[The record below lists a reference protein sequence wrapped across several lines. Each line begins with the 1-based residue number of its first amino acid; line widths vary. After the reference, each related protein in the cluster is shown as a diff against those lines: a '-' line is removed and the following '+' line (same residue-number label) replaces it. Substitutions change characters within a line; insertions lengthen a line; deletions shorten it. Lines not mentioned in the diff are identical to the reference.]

1 MIYIKALDEKYIVF
15 SILAVEFTL
24 GLLVMLILEKII
36 SNKLIKSGE
45 VIIMPKIIICSWI
58 KSGG

>member
-1 MIYIKALDEKYIVF
+1 MKKNSVLVHAELV
-15 SILAVEFTL
+15 
-24 GLLVMLILEKII
+24 VMLIQEKII